1 MNKQE
6 KIQQFFTEDSI
17 WSNQVNQL
25 REIALTTEVEE
36 TYKWMFPTY
45 TLDGKNIFSLA
56 KFKDWCGIWFF
67 QGVFLSDP
75 LKVLTNAQEGK
86 TKAMRHWK
94 FTNHEPMPIEHILTY
109 YEEAIQNQK
118 DGKVVKPTKKKRG
131 TPSNKPV
138 IMPIL
143 LIKALEQDI
152 KLSTA
157 FNSLSQAKK
166 RDYAKYISEAKQEA
180 TKVKRLDKII
190 PLILE
195 GKSVAALWGGK

>member
-1 MNKQE
+1 MDNQE
-6 KIQQFFTEDSI
+6 KILQFFTEDSI
-17 WSNQVNQL
+17 WKDQVNVL

-45 TLDGKNIFSLA
+45 TIGDKNVFSLA
-56 KFKDWCGIWFF
+56 KFNDWCGIWFF

-75 LKVLTNAQEGK
+75 LEVLSNAQEGK

-94 FTNHEPMPIEHILTY
+94 FINHDPLPLDVILAY
-109 YEEAIQNQK
+109 YKEAIQNQK
-118 DGKVVKPTKKKRG
+118 DGKVVRPTKKKRSAP
-131 TPSNKPV
+131 TDKPV

-143 LIKALEQDI
+143 LVKAFEEDV

-157 FNSLSQAKK
+157 FNSLSHARK
-166 RDYAKYISEAKQEA
+166 RDYAKYISEAKQTA
-180 TKVKRLDKII
+180 TKEKRLDKII

-195 GKSVAALWGGK
+195 GKGIAALWGG